1 MVPSLDPIFFQ
12 ASALNIV
19 STIGIEDHF
28 KILELNVEEK
38 EYIKYFDFIGGSET
52 DTYLVSTP
60 ENNQQKLRLFPTYLI
75 YEYFDTKKS
84 EFDLTFFNSQI

>member
-12 ASALNIV
+12 ALALNIV
-19 STIGIEDHF
+19 STIGLEDHF

-52 DTYLVSTP
+52 DTYLVSTT
-60 ENNQQKLRLFPTYLI
+60 ENNPQKLRLFPTYFI
-75 YEYFDTKKS
+75 YKCFEIKD
-84 EFDLTFFNSQI
+84 